1 MYKALNYWVYGGFT
15 GEKTPFEFIDF
26 AVAQKLDGIELTVGD
41 ALKSDI
47 TQEECAAIAAYA
59 AEKKIGLRTLASGYF
74 WGCSL
79 SADDETERQA
89 AVAFGK
95 QYLQIANWIGAE
107 TILVIPGATRVAWEP
122 SRPIVSYK
130 NAWNN
135 AVKSIN
141 ELLPT
146 AEKLNVNIALE
157 NVWNRFLL
165 SPMEWKF
172 FLDQFNSSKI
182 GIYLDV
188 ANCSIYTPAQD
199 YVEILQNYVKAI
211 HIKNFQET
219 DCAGG
224 LHGFGDDIAQG
235 DVNFEALTA
244 ALKAIDYQGTL
255 TAEMIP
261 FCRLPDMVLPDEEL
275 AVKTAGRMLELFGK

>member
-1 MYKALNYWVYGGFT
+1 MQNLSGG
-15 GEKTPFEFIDF
+15 
-26 AVAQKLDGIELTVGD
+26 QTVG
-41 ALKSDI
+41 
-47 TQEECAAIAAYA
+47 
-59 AEKKIGLRTLASGYF
+59 
-74 WGCSL
+74 
-79 SADDETERQA
+79 
-89 AVAFGK
+89 
-95 QYLQIANWIGAE
+95 
-107 TILVIPGATRVAWEP
+107 
-122 SRPIVSYK
+122 
-130 NAWNN
+130 
-135 AVKSIN
+135 
-141 ELLPT
+141 LPT

>member
-41 ALKSDI
+41 ALKADI

-130 NAWNN
+130 TTWELATES
-135 AVKSIN
+135 VKK
-141 ELLPT
+141 LLPI
-146 AEKLNVNIALE
+146 AEKYNVKKHLCITINKHNI
-157 NVWNRFLL
+157 FL
-165 SPMEWKF
+165 
-172 FLDQFNSSKI
+172 
-182 GIYLDV
+182 
-188 ANCSIYTPAQD
+188 C
-199 YVEILQNYVKAI
+199 
-211 HIKNFQET
+211 QET
-219 DCAGG
+219 
-224 LHGFGDDIAQG
+224 F
-235 DVNFEALTA
+235 
-244 ALKAIDYQGTL
+244 
-255 TAEMIP
+255 IP
-261 FCRLPDMVLPDEEL
+261 
-275 AVKTAGRMLELFGK
+275 